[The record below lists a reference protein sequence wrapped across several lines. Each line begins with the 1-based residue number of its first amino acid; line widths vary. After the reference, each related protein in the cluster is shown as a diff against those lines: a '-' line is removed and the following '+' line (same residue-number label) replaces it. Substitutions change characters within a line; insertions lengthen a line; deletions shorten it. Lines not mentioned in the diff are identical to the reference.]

1 MIKKIHIY
9 DLDGTVIDSSHRY
22 RTIKDANGN
31 TKIDLKYWRDHDND
45 EYIRYDSLLPLA
57 EQYKRDLHSDDT
69 YVIIATTRA
78 CTRDDANY
86 KYIRDRLG
94 LPHHFIHRRG
104 IDDKRRGSDVKIK
117 GLNRILN
124 LKQFRNAT
132 KVFFED
138 NIDYLINVA
147 YAINADPVYVKSN
160 QGF

>member
-31 TKIDLKYWRDHDND
+31 TKIDIKYWRDHDN
-45 EYIRYDSLLPLA
+45 ETYINKDSLLPLA
-57 EQYKRDLHSDDT
+57 EQYKRDLDRKDVYT
-69 YVIIATTRA
+69 IIATARA
-78 CTRDDANY
+78 CEPGDANY
-86 KYIRDRLG
+86 DFIQRHLG
-94 LPHHFIHRRG
+94 LPNCFIHRRG
-104 IDDKRRGSDVKIK
+104 ITDKRKGSEIKIRGLRKI
-117 GLNRILN
+117 LS

>member
-31 TKIDLKYWRDHDND
+31 TKIDLKHWRDHDN
-45 EYIRYDSLLPLA
+45 ETYISKDSLLPLA
-57 EQYKRDLHSDDT
+57 NQYKKDLDDPEC
-69 YVIIATTRA
+69 YVIIATARA
-78 CTRDDANY
+78 CYPNDANY
-86 KYIRDRLG
+86 KYISETLG
-94 LPHHFIHRRG
+94 MPNYFVHRKG
-104 IDDKRRGSDVKIK
+104 LDDKRKGAEIKIK
-117 GLNRILN
+117 GLRKLLN

-147 YAINADPVYVKSN
+147 YAINAHPVFVKSN